1 MEGLLEGGTLV
12 YNWKLL
18 IAIIILVV
26 CTSLF
31 ILIPSRRDDSTN
43 KELIEL
49 QSSKSALVINKALP
63 LADEVS
69 KDLIKKEN
77 TEDDYSVYSDFYIV
91 AKSKGYYKLIIE
103 KHSDKSTISDKYV
116 KVLLLN
122 GDNNKIIKKYNG
134 ASYLTLDKLEKY
146 KGNYLLYEGKLS
158 KNISKHFKLIMWTSD
173 EYVVKNKT
181 EYFNGKVDVYS
192 YQEGL

>member
-26 CTSLF
+26 CISLF

-69 KDLIKKEN
+69 KEMIKKEN
-77 TEDDYSVYSDFYIV
+77 TEDDYSVYSDFYLV
-91 AKSKGYYKLIIE
+91 AKSSGYYKLMIE
-103 KHSDKSTISDKYV
+103 KHSDKSTIADKYV
-116 KVLLLN
+116 KVLLLD

-158 KNISKHFKLIMWTSD
+158 KNKSKHFKLIMWTSD
-173 EYVVKNKT
+173 EYVVKKKT

-192 YQEGL
+192 Y